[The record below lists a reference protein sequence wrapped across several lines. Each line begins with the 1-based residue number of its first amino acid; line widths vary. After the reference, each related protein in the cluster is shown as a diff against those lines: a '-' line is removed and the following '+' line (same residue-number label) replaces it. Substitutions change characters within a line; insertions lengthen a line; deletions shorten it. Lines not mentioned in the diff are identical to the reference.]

1 MSINLNPYLSFRGE
15 ARQAMEFY
23 ESVFGGTLTSSTFA
37 EFGMSSD
44 PAEADLVMHAQL
56 VTPAG
61 LILMGSDVPSS
72 MPYTVGDNISVSLSG
87 DEDDEVLSGWFAA
100 LAEGGEITLPLEKA
114 PWGDSFG
121 QLTDRFG
128 IHWLVNIGGTAA

>member
-1 MSINLNPYLSFRGE
+1 MSINLNPYLSFRGQAKE
-15 ARQAMEFY
+15 AMEFY
-23 ESVFGGTLTSSTFA
+23 ESVFGGRLTSSTFA
-37 EFGMSSD
+37 EFDM
-44 PAEADLVMHAQL
+44 PAEPGEADLIMHAQL

-87 DEDDEVLSGWFAA
+87 DDEDALHGWFDA